1 MIICIW
7 NLSGKSVWFES
18 TPRSENGA
26 KSQVM
31 RGLEFIFMNIIHTFK
46 WRSHSPGSMKNMSN
60 KRASALNK
68 VLRVNLAFII
78 FCYTA
83 RIVRLLF
90 FLKSQQK
97 LQLHYDLPF
106 FCWFEWWFLLRPSFI
121 DLHRWQNCIFTILLW
136 TQGRPLLSFNQRT
149 ITVSVEWTRLYL
161 SRK

>member
-7 NLSGKSVWFES
+7 NLAGKTVSFES

-31 RGLEFIFMNIIHTFK
+31 RGLEFIFMNLIHTFK
-46 WRSHSPGSMKNMSN
+46 WRSHSPGSMINMSN

-68 VLRVNLAFII
+68 VLRENLAFII
-78 FCYTA
+78 FCLTA
-83 RIVRLLF
+83 ILTRLLF

-97 LQLHYDLPF
+97 LQLHYNLRF
-106 FCWFEWWFLLRPSFI
+106 FILSEWWFLLRPSFLY
-121 DLHRWQNCIFTILLW
+121 LHRWQSCIFTILLW
-136 TQGRPLLSFNQRT
+136 TQGRPLLWFNQHT
-149 ITVSVEWTRLYL
+149 ITMSVEWIRLYL